1 MTATRTYRTTAIVLK
16 ASPFAE
22 RDRLM
27 VLFTPDY
34 GKLRVLAKGVRRTTS
49 RVAGHVGL
57 FAHSR
62 LFLVR
67 GRTFDLVT
75 QGEGIEQ
82 FESLRTDLWRL
93 SLAFYAGELVDRFT
107 EDQHPV
113 PGLFESLLSCL
124 RLLNTSSVAAGLI
137 LRKFELEVL
146 GLTGYRPQL
155 YACVAC
161 GAEIKPQVNGFSYA
175 DGGVLCPDC
184 ASRSSTAFSVGTEA
198 QRILRNLQTRP
209 ELTIQKLHT
218 SATALEES
226 EHVLVG
232 YIQYLLDL
240 RLRSVGFLE
249 LVRNMQ
255 SLPVETAAI

>member
-1 MTATRTYRTTAIVLK
+1 
-16 ASPFAE
+16 
-22 RDRLM
+22 
-27 VLFTPDY
+27 
-34 GKLRVLAKGVRRTTS
+34 
-49 RVAGHVGL
+49 
-57 FAHSR
+57 
-62 LFLVR
+62 LVR
-67 GRTFDLVT
+67 GRTFDLIT
-75 QGEGIEQ
+75 QGESIEQ

-93 SLAFYAGELVDRFT
+93 SLAFYAGELIDRFT

-124 RLLNTSSVAAGLI
+124 RLLTFASVDAGLI

-155 YACVAC
+155 YACVSCAT
-161 GAEIKPQVNGFSYA
+161 EIKPQANGFSYA

-184 ASRSSTAFSVGTEA
+184 ASKSSSAFLVGIEA
-198 QRILRNLQTRP
+198 LRILRNLQTRP

-218 SATALEES
+218 SAMALEES
-226 EHVLVG
+226 EHVLIG

-240 RLRSVGFLE
+240 RLRSVGFID

-255 SLPVETAAI
+255 SLSVGTAAI